1 VGARGLSLRLAI
13 GAVAAVA
20 TVGGIDALAD
30 LTQTRPDPH
39 RPRSR
44 SEVVLEVRTRDPG
57 ASKRFAAE
65 ALWGACQSTARRTV
79 IEPGMQEVG
88 DARFRIVVQPA
99 LGRHARDRLTGCL
112 QDLTIEEILGTVIS
126 MREIPVPGAQNP

>member
-1 VGARGLSLRLAI
+1 MGARGLSRRLAI
-13 GAVAAVA
+13 GAVVAVAAVSG
-20 TVGGIDALAD
+20 VDALAD

-39 RPRSR
+39 RPNSR
-44 SEVVLEVRTRDPG
+44 SEVVLEVRTRDPRT
-57 ASKRFAAE
+57 SKRFAAE

-79 IEPGMQEVG
+79 IEPGMQAVS
-88 DARFRIVVQPA
+88 DDRFRIVVQPA

-126 MREIPVPGAQNP
+126 MREIPVAGTQNP